1 SRKPDLIVDDDVNR
15 TAGAIA
21 MKLCELQR
29 LHHDALSGKR
39 CVAVH
44 QHGQDAFSRSFAR
57 LVRVGN
63 LVLRGACHAFNDG
76 IDRFEMAGIWRQTQI
91 DIFPGRRLALAFGA
105 LVVFHVAFVG
115 RKRWMDRTFKR
126 SEDAFAKMPDDVGEH
141 VQASAV
147 RHAHRDLFD
156 AELARAFGQL
166 IEERND
172 RLAALDGKSLLAEIL
187 GVQELFELLGGNQL
201 PRNSFLNFHVNWFG
215 MHELAANLLTQPELF
230 FFTLDVAIFRADFA
244 AVGALQDVENLAQRR
259 RLSSTKTS
267 GNEQAIEIP
276 NRQIVSFDVE

>member
-1 SRKPDLIVDDDVNR
+1 
-15 TAGAIA
+15 
-21 MKLCELQR
+21 
-29 LHHDALSGKR
+29 
-39 CVAVH
+39 
-44 QHGQDAFSRSFAR
+44 AR

-91 DIFPGRRLALAFGA
+91 DIFPGRRLALAFG
-105 LVVFHVAFVG
+105 G

-156 AELARAFGQL
+156 AELARAFDQL

-187 GVQELFELLGGNQL
+187 GVQKPFELLGGNQL
-201 PRNSFLNFHVNWFG
+201 PQNSFLDFHVNWFG

-259 RLSSTKTS
+259 RLSSTQTS
-267 GNEQAIEIP
+267 GNEQAI
-276 NRQIVSFDVE
+276 